1 MILGILFAILAAAQ
15 LGALIWGLRLW
26 QRQRQASTLL
36 LLLPLLAFFIA
47 ALILALTNLLPS
59 NMLPTAV
66 LQLARYGALTAL
78 CPFGILGMLELLRRL
93 DVRWARKPLARTLTW
108 LVLLLAFGLGG
119 WGVATE
125 RLAVDANPPWQ
136 VVMLLIGLAV
146 ATAVASIYFWRK
158 LNWVWLT
165 ACAVLLL
172 LGVTSDLW
180 LDSLVATAAG
190 LVFTIG
196 LNGSLTRMQQAQN
209 VLSNLRERR
218 RF

>member
-1 MILGILFAILAAAQ
+1 
-15 LGALIWGLRLW
+15 
-26 QRQRQASTLL
+26 
-36 LLLPLLAFFIA
+36 
-47 ALILALTNLLPS
+47 
-59 NMLPTAV
+59 MLPTAV
-66 LQLARYGALTAL
+66 LQLARYGAQPHCVLSASWG
-78 CPFGILGMLELLRRL
+78 CSNVPRRL

-136 VVMLLIGLAV
+136 VVILLIGLAV

-180 LDSLVATAAG
+180 LDLLAG
-190 LVFTIG
+190 NCAPGSVFTIG
-196 LNGSLTRMQQAQN
+196 LNGSLTRTQEAQN